1 MRLDR
6 TRGDIRFMRAHFE
19 GRLRAEIRASDPGS
33 CVVLVRRGDD
43 PIRETRLASSAEAA
57 RETADGIIH
66 ELFPHTCTRAECG
79 DWVEVTRP
87 K

>member
-1 MRLDR
+1 MKLDR
-6 TRGDIRFMRAHFE
+6 TRGDMRFMRAHFE
-19 GRLRAEIRASDPGS
+19 GRLRAEIRASDGGS

-43 PIRETRLASSAEAA
+43 PIRETRLAMGAEAA
-57 RETADGIIH
+57 RDSADSIIH
-66 ELFPHTCTRAECG
+66 ELFPHVCTRAECG